1 MPEGSKGGGEVATG
15 TGQPPGLIPQGAYLT
30 HAGGQERRS
39 QGGGERTDR
48 YREPPWAMPD
58 TCRRIAK
65 GEEKAH
71 LEAQNNPQ
79 KKICMYPKSHH
90 MYSSHN

>member
-15 TGQPPGLIPQGAYLT
+15 TGQPLVLIPQGAYLT

-48 YREPPWAMPD
+48 YRATPWANPTGSIPD

-65 GEEKAH
+65 GEV
-71 LEAQNNPQ
+71 
-79 KKICMYPKSHH
+79 
-90 MYSSHN
+90 

>member
-1 MPEGSKGGGEVATG
+1 MPEGSKDGGEVATG

-48 YREPPWAMPD
+48 YKATPWAMPD
-58 TCRRIAK
+58 RKLTPLFYVLALLPC
-65 GEEKAH
+65 GQFH
-71 LEAQNNPQ
+71 Q
-79 KKICMYPKSHH
+79 K
-90 MYSSHN
+90 

>member
-1 MPEGSKGGGEVATG
+1 MPEGRKGGVKEEGKGPTG
-15 TGQPPGLIPQGAYLT
+15 TGQ
-30 HAGGQERRS
+30 
-39 QGGGERTDR
+39 
-48 YREPPWAMPD
+48 PPWAMPD

-71 LEAQNNPQ
+71 LEAQNNPR